1 MKPIMNIPQ
10 PAVIPTPCA
19 QCGVRKNAICRV
31 LDVHRELPE
40 MARIVRH
47 KSFAPG
53 QLIMSDQEPVTF
65 LGTVLEGTVK
75 LEKVMADGRKQI
87 LGLLFPSDFLGRAH
101 ARQSPYYAVALEPV
115 KLCYAEAT
123 SFHRLLETFPKLES
137 SLFERT
143 LEALD
148 HSREWMM
155 LLGRKTA
162 RERVAS
168 LLYLLT
174 ARRLGEEAR
183 LEGAADVRA
192 TCIIP
197 LSRGEIAEF
206 LGLTTETVSRQFGEL
221 KAAGIIVPL
230 SAREYTVPS
239 LKALREASEQGG
251 A

>member
-1 MKPIMNIPQ
+1 MNIPQ
-10 PAVIPTPCA
+10 PAVLATPCA
-19 QCGVRKNAICRV
+19 TCDVRLNAICRV

-40 MARIVRH
+40 MARVVRQRT
-47 KSFAPG
+47 FAPG
-53 QLIMSDQEPVTF
+53 QVIMSDQEPVTF

-75 LEKVMADGRKQI
+75 LEKVLGDGRKQI

-115 KLCYAEAT
+115 RLCYAEAAT
-123 SFHRLLETFPKLES
+123 FHQLLESFPKLET

-168 LLYLLT
+168 LLHLLVS
-174 ARRLGEEAR
+174 RRLGE
-183 LEGAADVRA
+183 GAQHLGDGPFSCV
-192 TCIIP
+192 IP
-197 LSRGEIAEF
+197 LSRSEIAEF
-206 LGLTTETVSRQFGEL
+206 LGLTTETVSRQIGEL
-221 KAAGIIVPL
+221 KAAGLIEPVSPREMTIPSL
-230 SAREYTVPS
+230 SA
-239 LKALREASEQGG
+239 LRDAAELG
-251 A
+251 